1 MRSALSCRLG
11 LACFSVSD
19 RCLLGEAD
27 GALYMAFMGTK
38 QRRDLVT
45 NAQVLQEP
53 IWSEEL
59 TSESQEASQVL
70 ETVTLALL
78 VLWPSKRWGCAIN
91 LLCSPNSCTLP
102 DAVCAHC
109 SQDVAS
115 MRCPVSKPD
124 TAVHAGGAGCTQRL
138 PAAGAGHPYR
148 GYV

>member
-1 MRSALSCRLG
+1 MS
-11 LACFSVSD
+11 LAYFSGSD

-53 IWSEEL
+53 IWPEDL
-59 TSESQEASQVL
+59 TSEPQEASQVL
-70 ETVTLALL
+70 ETVPLTLL
-78 VLWPSKRWGCAIN
+78 VLWPSKRWGCAMN

-102 DAVCAHC
+102 DAVHMGTE
-109 SQDVAS
+109 DVAS
-115 MRCPVSKPD
+115 MRCPVSEPD
-124 TAVHAGGAGCTQRL
+124 MTVHSGGAGCTQRL